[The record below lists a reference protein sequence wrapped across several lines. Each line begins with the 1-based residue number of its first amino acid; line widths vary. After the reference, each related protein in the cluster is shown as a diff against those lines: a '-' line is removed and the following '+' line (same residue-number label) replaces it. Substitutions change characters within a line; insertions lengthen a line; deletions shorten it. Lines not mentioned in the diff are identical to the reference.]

1 MDCIVKQLFIESNLV
16 MSNHLEFHAPERVLP
31 VPVQSRIIL
40 YNDGK
45 ATTETFK
52 ARKPDTNLSDY
63 WSSDASSESDFRD
76 RGSSP
81 RAAVIKR

>member
-16 MSNHLEFHAPERVLP
+16 MSIHLEFHAPERVLP
-31 VPVQSRIIL
+31 VLVQSRIIL

-45 ATTETFK
+45 ATTETFE

-63 WSSDASSESDFRD
+63 WLSDASSESDFRD
-76 RGSSP
+76 LETEEVLFERP
-81 RAAVIKR
+81 